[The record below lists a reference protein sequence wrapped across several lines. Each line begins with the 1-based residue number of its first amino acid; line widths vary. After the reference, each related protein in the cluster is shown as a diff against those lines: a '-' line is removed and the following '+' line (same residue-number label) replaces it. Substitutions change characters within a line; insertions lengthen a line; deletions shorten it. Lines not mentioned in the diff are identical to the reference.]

1 MQVFIREEHPDDI
14 KAIRSVNEKA
24 FGQSQESHI
33 VDALRSNAAAL
44 LSLVAIVDN
53 EIIGHIMYSPA
64 TLQCEQ
70 GEILGAALGPMAVLP
85 EYQRKGIGSKLV
97 DTGNQELRAKDVPF
111 IIVLGH
117 PHYYPRFGFEPASRH
132 GIRCEWEVPDDVF
145 MVLILDQGKMSG
157 VCGVAKYRAEFS
169 DVQ

>member
-14 KAIRSVNEKA
+14 EAIRSVNEKA
-24 FGQSQESHI
+24 FAQSQESHI
-33 VDALRSNAAAL
+33 VDALRSNSAAL

-53 EIIGHIMYSPA
+53 EIVGHIIYSPA
-64 TLQCEQ
+64 TVHSEH
-70 GEILGAALGPMAVLP
+70 GDILGAALGPMAVLP

-157 VCGVAKYRAEFS
+157 ISGMAKYRTEFS
-169 DVQ
+169 TVT